1 MRQQDELYRKKEC
14 ELCGKH
20 TFEKWLGTKAILDGG
35 FTRVEDFEK
44 SGFGSVIVIFD
55 GIESVNDSRIE
66 LKLCPD
72 CAKEIMLSI
81 AKPIAE
87 LKKKY
92 TDATDT
98 NVGNK

>member
-14 ELCGKH
+14 ELCGKY
-20 TFEKWLGTKAILDGG
+20 TFEKWLSTKAVLDGG

-72 CAKEIMLSI
+72 CAQEIILSI

-92 TDATDT
+92 TEGK
-98 NVGNK
+98 NE